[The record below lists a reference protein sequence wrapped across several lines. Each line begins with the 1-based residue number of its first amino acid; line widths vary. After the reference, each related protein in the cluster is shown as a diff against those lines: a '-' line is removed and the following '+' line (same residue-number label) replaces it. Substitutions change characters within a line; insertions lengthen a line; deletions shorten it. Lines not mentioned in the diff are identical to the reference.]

1 MILKIFGARKLA
13 PTPTPVAEERSSAVL
28 KIIHAGGLVELY
40 YMAVPAARIIDKYP
54 SFMLTRPDVFQRPWG
69 AIICREEILIPG
81 QKYFLVPP
89 RTLKKLIRRIKK
101 PSDLDS
107 SLLYNSQSSVDDAS
121 SAVIR
126 CQKESF
132 SSSSSFAQNRFG
144 ILIKSKS
151 KKKSGDLRVRFFGID
166 AKQDSDSVSSEH
178 NNSHADNNSKKGS
191 HLQPAEVKKRR
202 VRPVVQ

>member
-13 PTPTPVAEERSSAVL
+13 PTPTPVAEEGSSAVL

-101 PSDLDS
+101 PS
-107 SLLYNSQSSVDDAS
+107 
-121 SAVIR
+121 

-132 SSSSSFAQNRFG
+132 SSSSSFVQNRFD

-202 VRPVVQ
+202 VRPVVQWQPSLISINE